1 MLIGNVQVF
10 LFLAIS
16 LGAFALEVWALVHA
30 ARQPAAAFT
39 YAGKRTKNFW
49 LILLGAG
56 AVLGFIAIPPPIG
69 IGLFGGF
76 LPFFFIIPAAIYLAD
91 VKPAVG
97 GYGRRR
103 PPGGGGW

>member
-1 MLIGNVQVF
+1 MLIGNLQIF
-10 LFLAIS
+10 LFLALS

-30 ARQPAAAFT
+30 ARQPAGAFLA
-39 YAGKRTKNFW
+39 AGKRTKGFW

-56 AVLGFIAIPPPIG
+56 AVLGFIAIPAPIG
-69 IGLFGGF
+69 IGLFNGF
-76 LPFFFIIPAAIYLAD
+76 LPFFFILPAAIYLAD

-103 PPGGGGW
+103 PPSGRGW